1 MMYIIMVPLAGD
13 SRDMRFGPRI
23 LSARRGQARPLIG
36 EMNVMAKN
44 YVVAVDGA
52 ISAAPFSLGL
62 RSTDISSKRK
72 DEPCLQHGVTF

>member
-1 MMYIIMVPLAGD
+1 
-13 SRDMRFGPRI
+13 
-23 LSARRGQARPLIG
+23 
-36 EMNVMAKN
+36 
-44 YVVAVDGA
+44 VVAVDGA